1 MALIVEF
8 YVPTK
13 FQRKERSQ
21 PQQQRG
27 KLIEFCAAGKKS
39 A

>member
-1 MALIVEF
+1 MARIVKF

-13 FQRKERSQ
+13 FQRKETSQ
-21 PQQQRG
+21 PQPQGG